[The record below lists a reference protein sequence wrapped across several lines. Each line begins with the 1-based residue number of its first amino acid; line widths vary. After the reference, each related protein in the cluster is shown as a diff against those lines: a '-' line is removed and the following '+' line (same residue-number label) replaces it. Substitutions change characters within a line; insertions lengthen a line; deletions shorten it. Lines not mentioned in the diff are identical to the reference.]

1 MLGRMTAFTE
11 DDLQRLGKL
20 VAERRRALGLGI
32 LNAASRAAIS
42 KDTWKRVELGL
53 RVRDTSYTDV
63 ERALQWEAGSCL
75 HVLDGG
81 EPFPVENADRGRVQV
96 TKLDPQDF
104 ESAFVS
110 AMIVTKGD
118 LTGNEIHELSQ
129 RVTEEL
135 KRRGVL

>member
-1 MLGRMTAFTE
+1 MRAFTE

-20 VAERRRALGLGI
+20 VAERRRAIGLGI
-32 LNAASRAAIS
+32 LNAANKAAIS

-63 ERALQWEAGSCL
+63 ERALQWEAGSCVA
-75 HVLDGG
+75 VLEGG
-81 EPFPVENADRGRVQV
+81 DPIPAEHAGRDRVQV